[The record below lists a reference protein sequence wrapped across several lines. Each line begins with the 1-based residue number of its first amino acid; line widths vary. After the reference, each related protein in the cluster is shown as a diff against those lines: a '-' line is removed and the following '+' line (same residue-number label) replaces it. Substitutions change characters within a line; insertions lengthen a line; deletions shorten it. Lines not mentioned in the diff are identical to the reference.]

1 VIAARAIK
9 TSRPFKSE
17 IFRDE
22 MTKAANVIRKDALA
36 DFKKTTANWKHKVTF
51 ASKVW
56 VGGISKGIEVH
67 VATDDVIYGY
77 VDEGTRPHII
87 RAKTRNGLRFLG
99 RITRGIPKTQPNV
112 VGTFPGKAGT
122 GWTRK
127 MAVKHPGNKPRN
139 FSKHI
144 AKTTQKELSRETK
157 NALARFTRRTGYE
170 INK

>member
-1 VIAARAIK
+1 MIVARAIK
-9 TSRPFKSE
+9 PSRPFQSS

-22 MTKAANVIRKDALA
+22 MTKAANTIRKDALA

-67 VATDDVIYGY
+67 VATDDPIYKY
-77 VDEGTRPHII
+77 IDEGTKVRY
-87 RAKTRNGLRFLG
+87 AAMSADWKSKTE
-99 RITRGIPKTQPNV
+99 PDV
-112 VGTFPGKAGT
+112 VGTFPGRGKPVFVPSKRRSKHPT
-122 GWTRK
+122 GRK
-127 MAVKHPGNKPRN
+127 MKPLPGIKARS